1 MKVAVPKE
9 TVAGERRVAL
19 TPEAAAALVKD
30 GMEILLET
38 GTGDG
43 AFHTERRVR
52 KGRRPYHAG
61 RSRPLR
67 PADIVVKVPSPAST
81 TTSTTTRSA

>member
-38 GTGDG
+38 GAGDG
-43 AFHTERRVR
+43 AFHTDGAYEKAGVR
-52 KGRRPYHAG
+52 IMPDAFFW
-61 RSRPLR
+61 SDNAQLN
-67 PADIVVKVPSPAST
+67 DL
-81 TTSTTTRSA
+81 